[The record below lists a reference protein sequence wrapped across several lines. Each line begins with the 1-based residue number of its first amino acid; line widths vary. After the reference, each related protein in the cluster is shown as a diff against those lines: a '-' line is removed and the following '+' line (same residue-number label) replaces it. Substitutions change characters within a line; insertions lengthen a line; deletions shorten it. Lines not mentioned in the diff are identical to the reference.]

1 MSVVLNIFIFLMV
14 LTVLVLVHEL
24 GHYWSARKL
33 GITVEEFGLGFPPRF
48 RSVKNK
54 GTIYSLNYLPLG
66 GFVRL
71 KGESD
76 PTILDGFA
84 SKGVLQRFI
93 VIFAG
98 PAMNF
103 VLAILLFSFLATATE
118 RISSADI
125 VIGAVSKDSPAE
137 IVGIKKGDILISIG
151 GVNLDDPKYF
161 SRAFNLEPD
170 KITTISVSRNF
181 ETKEFSLIPRSN
193 PPVGEGPMGI
203 EVRMINVIYEEVKIW
218 QSPYYGIVLAW
229 DNTFLIY
236 TEIGKWIAG
245 SKAPEITGPVG
256 IAQITGEAAQAG
268 LLPLVY
274 LVAMLSLNLGIL
286 NLLPIPA
293 LDGGR
298 IPFLFLEL
306 IRNGKRVPPSRERVV
321 HAIGFAFL
329 ISLIIFVTLGVD
341 IPRLLN

>member
-1 MSVVLNIFIFLMV
+1 MSILLTIFIFLIV

-24 GHYWSARKL
+24 GHYWSARRL

-48 RSVKNK
+48 RSIKNK

-76 PTILDGFA
+76 PTIPGGFA
-84 SKGVLQRFI
+84 SKGVLARFV

-103 VLAILLFSFLATATE
+103 ILAIILFSFLATATD
-118 RISSADI
+118 RIESADI
-125 VIGAVSKDSPAE
+125 IIEAVSKDSPAE
-137 IVGIKKGDILISIG
+137 LAAIKKGDILTSID
-151 GVNLDDPKYF
+151 GVYLDEPRDF
-161 SRAFNLEPD
+161 SKAFDLDSD
-170 KITTISVSRNF
+170 KTTRIIVRRNF
-181 ETKEFSLIPRSN
+181 ETKEISLIPRSN
-193 PPVGEGPMGI
+193 PPVGQGPMGI
-203 EVRMINVIYEEVKIW
+203 EVGLINVIYDEIKLW

-236 TEIGKWIAG
+236 SEIGKWIAG
-245 SKAPEITGPVG
+245 SKTPEITGPVG

-268 LLPLVY
+268 LVPLVY

-298 IPFLFLEL
+298 IPFLVLEF
-306 IRNGKRVPPSRERVV
+306 IRNGKRIPPNRERIV

-329 ISLIIFVTLGVD
+329 ISLIMFVTLGVD